1 MSCGFAH
8 STIGVLSQTSS
19 EKKHERV
26 TYEMEYFVNRSE
38 DGQPVSF
45 FQPPN
50 ASDPAYWWV
59 VAGVASYSTQ
69 DIVLMAQVIVPTPPV
84 CGGFGV
90 LGTSL
95 ISIDNVAD
103 PPLDWTY
110 HSLELPNTN
119 ACTNW
124 FVGMTHSDGKDSDL
138 AYIIGTN
145 GEQSYD
151 ANGCAVCSN
160 SSVVLARANIT
171 DLRRLRWGTEVEFWC
186 ESAAPTKSSLSGKKS
201 GDGEWSKTCPNAQL
215 RPLFTPTDCGA
226 PNCAISEMSL
236 FYNFYLGRWYA
247 FAVQGFGPDINFWF
261 SESNDVTSSWAS
273 QTVYVSTHLPIAI
286 ASAALF
292 LSTVSFDVHF
302 LPPFPAFSFTI
313 GKPQSDP
320 GFFSYA
326 AKAHPGLQLLGDE
339 LVFSFATNTFN
350 ISTLADEG
358 LASIYTPQ
366 LVSVQV
372 AYASSLVIILISAL
386 LSVFVLAAT
395 TIAIVF
401 VVQLRQRWTNKTA
414 KSAYSPLN

>member
-1 MSCGFAH
+1 MPCKLLFTFVCALFILPSYESLASTVPSHPAHSFIFKKLDKRSDTLTGIFALNSSSAEANHWLGADADTSIFLNQTTSLWLFGDTLFGGYDARTNTRQCTQDGGRWNVSCGFAH

-19 EKKHERV
+19 EEKHERV
-26 TYEMEYFVNRSE
+26 TYEMEYFVNRSK

-69 DIVLMAQVIVPTPPV
+69 DIVLMAQVIVPAAPA

-110 HSLELPNTN
+110 HSLQLPHTD

-138 AYIIGTN
+138 AYILGTN

-171 DLRRLRWGTEVEFWC
+171 DLRRLRWDSEVEFWC
-186 ESAAPTKSSLSGKKS
+186 ESATSATTSTKSSSSSSSSFSGTKS
-201 GDGEWSKTCPNAQL
+201 GGGKWSKTCPNAQL

-261 SESNDVTSSWAS
+261 SESSDVTSSWAS
-273 QTVYVSTHLPIAI
+273 QTVYVATPSRSLAR
-286 ASAALF
+286 
-292 LSTVSFDVHF
+292 
-302 LPPFPAFSFTI
+302 FPS
-313 GKPQSDP
+313 K
-320 GFFSYA
+320 
-326 AKAHPGLQLLGDE
+326 QL
-339 LVFSFATNTFN
+339 
-350 ISTLADEG
+350 
-358 LASIYTPQ
+358 
-366 LVSVQV
+366 
-372 AYASSLVIILISAL
+372 
-386 LSVFVLAAT
+386 
-395 TIAIVF
+395 
-401 VVQLRQRWTNKTA
+401 
-414 KSAYSPLN
+414 